1 MKLFDY
7 LKMHKYFVSIDVPDN
22 EIDVVVVVCF
32 NPEIADYVGL
42 DFPYMDKFTNLIY
55 KKVEIDYLMDN
66 GTPVCKFSDIINKN
80 IELFKEHVKKHWKK
94 EMQWVLDQDN
104 IDAGEFAYEFI
115 KEFDNVIGGRYP
127 ESVNKQYYELLS
139 NCKE

>member
-7 LKMHKYFVSIDVPDN
+7 LMMFNDWVSIDVPDN
-22 EIDVVVVVCF
+22 EIDAV
-32 NPEIADYVGL
+32 IAVDFIPGEADKIDE
-42 DFPYMDKFTNLIY
+42 DFPYMDKFTTLLY
-55 KKVEIDYLMDN
+55 KKVEINNLMDG

-80 IELFKEHVKKHWKK
+80 IELFKEHVKKHWKE